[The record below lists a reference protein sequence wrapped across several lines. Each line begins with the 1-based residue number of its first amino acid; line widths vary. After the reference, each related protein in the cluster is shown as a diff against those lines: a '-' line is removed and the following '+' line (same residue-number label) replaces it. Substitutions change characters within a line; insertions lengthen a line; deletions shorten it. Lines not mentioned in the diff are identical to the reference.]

1 MKAQISNT
9 NNKNQ
14 DDVLN
19 YKGYFVENNCNEEK
33 KYFEF
38 GAHFSYKELY
48 HALMKLKSNKKI
60 NEKNVKMIPK
70 KNLNFE
76 RNNLKDKKIEENIKN
91 IIKEFKIKTRSRNI
105 EQKDNH
111 KISLNKNLYQLT
123 FVPLNINQNKMKI
136 NNNNNFNNNTN
147 SNQIINNIDRKIKQI
162 KNKYNITR
170 NRQQKYSFELPFFF
184 TDHINN
190 KNNKNMNINISK
202 KKIHQIS

>member
-14 DDVLN
+14 DDLLN

-70 KNLNFE
+70 K
-76 RNNLKDKKIEENIKN
+76 K
-91 IIKEFKIKTRSRNI
+91 FK
-105 EQKDNH
+105 
-111 KISLNKNLYQLT
+111 
-123 FVPLNINQNKMKI
+123 F
-136 NNNNNFNNNTN
+136 
-147 SNQIINNIDRKIKQI
+147 
-162 KNKYNITR
+162 
-170 NRQQKYSFELPFFF
+170 
-184 TDHINN
+184 
-190 KNNKNMNINISK
+190 
-202 KKIHQIS
+202 